1 MNHMGEFYEL
11 KKQLLDKI
19 ENGPQDE
26 SKALIARVHNFIIE
40 QQKIISEQKRQTRF
54 KLVME
59 LGLENIEL
67 HQQVKE
73 LETDRDKYK
82 QAYEGLVKAL

>member
-1 MNHMGEFYEL
+1 MKHMGEFYEL

-26 SKALIARVHNFIIE
+26 SKEIIARVHNFIIE